1 MAAAGQRRHADTMS
15 DTPIEQP
22 SAAIAESLR
31 SDRCVPC
38 EGGIPKL
45 TAEEARD
52 QLAGLTDW
60 TLSDDATQI
69 ERRWT
74 CRNFASALSL
84 LNTAGDIAETDD
96 HHPDLHLTGYR
107 HVRIVLTTHAING
120 LSRNDFIVAAK
131 IDAAAGKV

>member
-1 MAAAGQRRHADTMS
+1 MS
-15 DTPIEQP
+15 DTPDDTT
-22 SAAIAESLR
+22 SAATAESLR
-31 SDRCVPC
+31 TDRCVPC

-45 TAEEARD
+45 TAAQARE
-52 QLAGLTDW
+52 QLAGLQDW

-74 CRNFASALSL
+74 CRDFAAAMTL
-84 LNTAGDIAETDD
+84 LGAAAEIAESED

-107 HVRIVLTTHAING
+107 HVRIVLTTHAIDG

-131 IDAAAGKV
+131 IDAAAG